1 MNFINSLSLIL
12 FSFNIVNFS
21 SNNISDTTNI
31 FNIENNEIYILKDS
45 YFTEDNV
52 NEVNYETYTFN
63 FSLRNITNDVS
74 NELIINF
81 NNEDYLD
88 YINVSSINY
97 DSNLNSYSFDIT
109 GINKKEN
116 SPLIFTINYLD
127 YTSEKISVYVF
138 ESYFDTT
145 SKEIT
150 KPSETTFTFKLIDG
164 VDIVNVSQTDIVY
177 EEINDP
183 NNVIEID
190 ESPLVTDIPYG
201 ITINTL
207 KNTGEA
213 TIRCS
218 YIHNESLIKYF
229 DISIRIIDLDE
240 YFYIYELNENSGDL
254 EPYNL
259 ENTLELEAFSK
270 KDFYIGNNL
279 DYFNPDDII
288 INVSN
293 NNKETLEILDTS
305 SVTINNHTYLKLTM
319 VPSNYLDER
328 IIDINISTSSNINNV
343 QTINLKVIPSEYNIE
358 IDSETLPIY
367 PNKFSFINPPTIKE
381 LKSLIN
387 VSNYPSLTNNDIELI
402 NFNGGE
408 QVNYRLGKQRLY
420 IKIRDINGSGIDKYS
435 KLDIALSL
443 NPRLDN
449 EDNNKSNLSNDL
461 IIQNYKYFLNYI
473 NNNLPS
479 YYTVN
484 EAYSDL
490 EYEYL
495 YSLNDEIKRSL
506 INDPEFVRE
515 YIRFILQNEFE
526 TSFFEGINVNF
537 GVSRYIVP
545 ISIIVVAFTLIIIVL
560 VTSLYFVYKKKDN
573 SDEWNK

>member
-1 MNFINSLSLIL
+1 M
-12 FSFNIVNFS
+12 
-21 SNNISDTTNI
+21 
-31 FNIENNEIYILKDS
+31 
-45 YFTEDNV
+45 
-52 NEVNYETYTFN
+52 
-63 FSLRNITNDVS
+63 
-74 NELIINF
+74 
-81 NNEDYLD
+81 
-88 YINVSSINY
+88 
-97 DSNLNSYSFDIT
+97 
-109 GINKKEN
+109 
-116 SPLIFTINYLD
+116 
-127 YTSEKISVYVF
+127 
-138 ESYFDTT
+138 
-145 SKEIT
+145 
-150 KPSETTFTFKLIDG
+150 
-164 VDIVNVSQTDIVY
+164 
-177 EEINDP
+177 
-183 NNVIEID
+183 
-190 ESPLVTDIPYG
+190 TDIPYG

-207 KNTGEA
+207 ENTGEA

-270 KDFYIGNNL
+270 KDLYIGNNL

-305 SVTINNHTYLKLTM
+305 NVTIDNRTYLKLTI

-367 PNKFSFINPPTIKE
+367 PNKFSFINPPTINE
-381 LKSLIN
+381 LKSLIS
-387 VSNYPSLTNNDIELI
+387 VTNYPSLTNNDIKLI

-420 IKIRDINGSGIDKYS
+420 IKISSINGSGIDKYS

-449 EDNNKSNLSNDL
+449 EDNNTSNLGNDL

-515 YIRFILQNEFE
+515 YIKFILQNEFE

-545 ISIIVVAFTLIIIVL
+545 ISIIVVAFTLTIIVL

-573 SDEWNK
+573 CDE

>member
-21 SNNISDTTNI
+21 SSNISDTTNI
-31 FNIENNEIYILKDS
+31 FNIENNEIYILKDR

-52 NEVNYETYTFN
+52 KEVNYETYTFN
-63 FSLRNITNDVS
+63 FSLSNITNDVT

-127 YTSEKISVYVF
+127 YTSEEISVYVF

-177 EEINDP
+177 DEINDP

-207 KNTGEA
+207 ENTGEA
-213 TIRCS
+213 IIRCS

-288 INVSN
+288 INVSK

-305 SVTINNHTYLKLTM
+305 NVTIDNRTYLKLTI

-328 IIDINISTSSNINNV
+328 IIDINISTSSKINNV

-367 PNKFSFINPPTIKE
+367 PNKFSFINPPTINE
-381 LKSLIN
+381 LKRLIS
-387 VSNYPSLTNNDIELI
+387 VTNYPSLTNNDIELI

-420 IKIRDINGSGIDKYS
+420 IKISNINGSDIDKYS

-449 EDNNKSNLSNDL
+449 EDNNTSNLGNDL

-545 ISIIVVAFTLIIIVL
+545 ISIIVVAFTLTIIVL

-573 SDEWNK
+573 CDE

>member
-21 SNNISDTTNI
+21 SSNISDTTNI
-31 FNIENNEIYILKDS
+31 FNIENNEIYILKDR

-63 FSLRNITNDVS
+63 FSLSNITNDVS

-127 YTSEKISVYVF
+127 YTSEEIRVYVF

-150 KPSETTFTFKLIDG
+150 KPSETTFTFKLMDG

-177 EEINDP
+177 DEINDP

-207 KNTGEA
+207 ENTGEA

-259 ENTLELEAFSK
+259 ENTL
-270 KDFYIGNNL
+270 NT
-279 DYFNPDDII
+279 NPKAEISP
-288 INVSN
+288 VSN
-293 NNKETLEILDTS
+293 
-305 SVTINNHTYLKLTM
+305 
-319 VPSNYLDER
+319 
-328 IIDINISTSSNINNV
+328 
-343 QTINLKVIPSEYNIE
+343 
-358 IDSETLPIY
+358 
-367 PNKFSFINPPTIKE
+367 
-381 LKSLIN
+381 
-387 VSNYPSLTNNDIELI
+387 
-402 NFNGGE
+402 
-408 QVNYRLGKQRLY
+408 
-420 IKIRDINGSGIDKYS
+420 DK
-435 KLDIALSL
+435 
-443 NPRLDN
+443 
-449 EDNNKSNLSNDL
+449 
-461 IIQNYKYFLNYI
+461 
-473 NNNLPS
+473 
-479 YYTVN
+479 
-484 EAYSDL
+484 
-490 EYEYL
+490 
-495 YSLNDEIKRSL
+495 
-506 INDPEFVRE
+506 
-515 YIRFILQNEFE
+515 
-526 TSFFEGINVNF
+526 
-537 GVSRYIVP
+537 
-545 ISIIVVAFTLIIIVL
+545 
-560 VTSLYFVYKKKDN
+560 N
-573 SDEWNK
+573 SMI

>member
-21 SNNISDTTNI
+21 SSNISDTTNI
-31 FNIENNEIYILKDS
+31 FNIENNEIYILKDR

-63 FSLRNITNDVS
+63 FSLSNITIDVS

-127 YTSEKISVYVF
+127 YTSEEIRVYVF

-150 KPSETTFTFKLIDG
+150 KPSETTFTFKLMDG

-177 EEINDP
+177 DEINDP

-207 KNTGEA
+207 ENTGEA

-270 KDFYIGNNL
+270 KDLYIGNNL

-305 SVTINNHTYLKLTM
+305 NVTIDNRTYLKLTI

-367 PNKFSFINPPTIKE
+367 PNKFSFINPPTINE
-381 LKSLIN
+381 LKSLIS
-387 VSNYPSLTNNDIELI
+387 VTNYPSLTNNDIKLI

-420 IKIRDINGSGIDKYS
+420 IKISSINGSGIDKYS

-449 EDNNKSNLSNDL
+449 EDNNTSNLGNDL

-515 YIRFILQNEFE
+515 YIKFILQNEFE

-545 ISIIVVAFTLIIIVL
+545 ISIIVVAFTLTIIVL

-573 SDEWNK
+573 CDE

>member
-21 SNNISDTTNI
+21 SSNINNTTNI

-63 FSLRNITNDVS
+63 FSLSNITNDVS

-127 YTSEKISVYVF
+127 YTSEEISVYVF

-177 EEINDP
+177 DEINDP

-207 KNTGEA
+207 ENTGEA

-218 YIHNESLIKYF
+218 YIHNDSLIKYF
-229 DISIRIIDLDE
+229 DILIRIIDLDE

-279 DYFNPDDII
+279 DYFNPNDII

-305 SVTINNHTYLKLTM
+305 NVTIDNRTYLKLTI

-367 PNKFSFINPPTIKE
+367 PNKFSFINPPTINE
-381 LKSLIN
+381 LKSLIS
-387 VSNYPSLTNNDIELI
+387 VTNYPSLTNNDIELI

-420 IKIRDINGSGIDKYS
+420 IKISSINGSGIDKYS

-449 EDNNKSNLSNDL
+449 EDNNTSNLGNDL

-545 ISIIVVAFTLIIIVL
+545 ISIIVVAFTLTIIVL

-573 SDEWNK
+573 SDE

>member
-21 SNNISDTTNI
+21 SSNISDTTNI
-31 FNIENNEIYILKDS
+31 FNIENNEIYILKDR

-63 FSLRNITNDVS
+63 FSLSNITIDVS

-127 YTSEKISVYVF
+127 YTSEEISVYVF

-150 KPSETTFTFKLIDG
+150 KPSETTFTFKLMDG

-177 EEINDP
+177 DEINDP

-207 KNTGEA
+207 ENTGEA
-213 TIRCS
+213 IIRCS

-270 KDFYIGNNL
+270 KDLYIGNNL

-305 SVTINNHTYLKLTM
+305 NVAIDNRTYLKLTI

-367 PNKFSFINPPTIKE
+367 PNKFSFINPPTINE
-381 LKSLIN
+381 LKSLIS
-387 VSNYPSLTNNDIELI
+387 VTNYPSLTNNDIKLI

-420 IKIRDINGSGIDKYS
+420 IKISSINGSGIDKYS

-449 EDNNKSNLSNDL
+449 EDNNTSNLGNDL

-495 YSLNDEIKRSL
+495 YSLNDESKRSL

-515 YIRFILQNEFE
+515 YIKFILQNEFE

-545 ISIIVVAFTLIIIVL
+545 ISIIVVAFTLTIIVL

-573 SDEWNK
+573 CDE